1 MANKKQTKAVAS
13 NNVVTE
19 KSYRTPFCS
28 VNYVIIMDF
37 EGEMEAL
44 KLNRK
49 SSVNNIMLAL
59 YKKYGTNL
67 NPHALSKQ
75 ICDFKNVGIEKTD
88 KKYCK
93 CSAGCISWYKSHYKP
108 ELNKFDSN
116 KEKRVTKKDL
126 LDKLYAVPE
135 LKDSP
140 FTPALSSL
148 PMRELE
154 RLVETYELA

>member
-1 MANKKQTKAVAS
+1 MTNKKQPKAKAS

-37 EGEMEAL
+37 ENEMETL
-44 KLNRK
+44 KLTRE

-59 YKKYGTNL
+59 YKKHGTNL

-75 ICDFKNVGIEKTD
+75 ICDFKNLGKVKTD
-88 KKYCK
+88 KDYCK
-93 CSAGCISWYKSHYKP
+93 CSPGSISWYKSHYKP

-116 KEKRVTKKDL
+116 KEKRVTKQDL

-140 FTPALSSL
+140 FRPALASL

-154 RLVETYELA
+154 RLVTNYELA

>member
-1 MANKKQTKAVAS
+1 MTNKKQTKAKAS
-13 NNVVTE
+13 DNVVTE

-37 EGEMEAL
+37 ESEMETL
-44 KLNRK
+44 KLTRK

-59 YKKYGTNL
+59 YKKHGTNL

-75 ICDFKNVGIEKTD
+75 ICDFKNQGKAKTD
-88 KKYCK
+88 KDYCK
-93 CSAGCISWYKSHYKP
+93 CSPGSISWYKSHYKP

-116 KEKRVTKKDL
+116 KEKRVTKQDL
-126 LDKLYAVPE
+126 LEKLYAVPE

-140 FTPALSSL
+140 FIPALSSL

-154 RLVETYELA
+154 RLVTNYELA